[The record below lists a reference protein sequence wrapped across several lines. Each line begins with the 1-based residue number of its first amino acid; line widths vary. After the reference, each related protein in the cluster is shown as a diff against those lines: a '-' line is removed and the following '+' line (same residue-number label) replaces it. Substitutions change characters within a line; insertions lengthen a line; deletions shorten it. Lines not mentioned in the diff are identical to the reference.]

1 LNLELTIIGITG
13 TLGSGKGTVVEYL
26 VMEKGFAHFSVR
38 QFLLEEIRKRGLPE
52 NRDSMRIVANELRKK
67 NSPSYI
73 TDQLYQQAL
82 KEGRN
87 AVIESIRT
95 PGEIESLR
103 SNGNFYLVAIDADP
117 ADRFERI
124 RKRNSETDHVDYKTF
139 LENEEQEMTSTDP
152 NRQNL
157 QRCRE
162 MADFII
168 LNNGTVEELHN
179 MVDKLFREITKQH
192 NI

>member
-1 LNLELTIIGITG
+1 
-13 TLGSGKGTVVEYL
+13 
-26 VMEKGFAHFSVR
+26 
-38 QFLLEEIRKRGLPE
+38 
-52 NRDSMRIVANELRKK
+52 MRIVANELRKK

-117 ADRFERI
+117 ADLFERI

-179 MVDKLFREITKQH
+179 RVDKLFREITKQN